1 MNGFDLAGRPI
12 RVGLG
17 NDKFT
22 AETTERVL
30 QKFPQHGGRQEASGI
45 FGAGGRGTHAGGDER
60 FGGSSGRTKDQG
72 QGHDGA
78 FLYDGGVAM
87 TPARRAELMSNLL
100 VRDDPA
106 ADAVAKNGAS
116 NAKAPIF
123 AAPRR
128 EAPPNV
134 PQASRGIRLHNVFDA
149 AE

>member
-30 QKFPQHGGRQEASGI
+30 QKFPQHGRQEASSI
-45 FGAGGRGTHAGGDER
+45 FGAGGRGTHAGGVER
-60 FGGSSGRTKDQG
+60 FDGGGRGNKDQG

-78 FLYDGGVAM
+78 IDNEGGIVM
-87 TPARRAELMSNLL
+87 TQSKRADIMRALL
-100 VRDDPA
+100 TRDDPTA
-106 ADAVAKNGAS
+106 PAAKNGAA
-116 NAKAPIF
+116 NVKAPIV

-134 PQASRGIRLHNVFDA
+134 PQASRCIKLHNVFDA

>member
-30 QKFPQHGGRQEASGI
+30 QKFPQHGRQEASGI

-60 FGGSSGRTKDQG
+60 FGGSSSRNKDQG

-78 FLYDGGVAM
+78 IDNDGGVAM
-87 TPARRAELMSNLL
+87 TAARRNELMQNLL
-100 VRDDPA
+100 TRNDPAA
-106 ADAVAKNGAS
+106 ADAVKNGAAS
-116 NAKAPIF
+116 VKAPIV

-134 PQASRGIRLHNVFDA
+134 PQASRCIKLHNVFDA

>member
-30 QKFPQHGGRQEASGI
+30 QKFPQHGRQEASGI
-45 FGAGGRGTHAGGDER
+45 FGLGGRGTHAGGDER
-60 FGGSSGRTKDQG
+60 FGGSSGRNKDQG

-78 FLYDGGVAM
+78 IDNEGGIVM
-87 TPARRAELMSNLL
+87 TANKRAEIMSSLME
-100 VRDDPA
+100 RDDPA
-106 ADAVAKNGAS
+106 AAKKGAA
-116 NAKAPIF
+116 NTKAPIV

-134 PQASRGIRLHNVFDA
+134 PQASRCIKLHNVFDA
-149 AE
+149 EE